1 MISDIILER
10 ENVMAKLNEQ
20 DKEMFIYHSQYSNVY
35 EIYTKIPIDIQSEI
49 EIKPYANKYL

>member
-1 MISDIILER
+1 
-10 ENVMAKLNEQ
+10 MAKLNEQ